1 MTSKVIK
8 IATRGS
14 KLALWQANYIARLL
28 KEKNVSSELNIIKT
42 KGDRVQNRFLHEIGG
57 KGLFVR
63 ELESSMLN
71 KDTDIGVHSLKDL
84 PAKTPKP
91 FVLAAIMKR
100 HEVADALI
108 VGEELYNKICS
119 KYGKDTRITKEIIA
133 ELGNIS
139 IATASLR
146 RQSLLKGASKE
157 VNVVPVRGNVDT
169 RIQKRK
175 DNNWDGL
182 ILAGASLERLEIDE
196 PHFLFDTDW
205 YTPSPAQGA
214 LALECLDD
222 SFSRGIIETLSD
234 KRTFHCASIE
244 RKVLELLGGDC
255 TMPFGAHMYY
265 DEDLS
270 KTVATALVLNYEGEE
285 VRASLELPEAP
296 EQLDIEKTGKQLVAA
311 FNQENLQKILS
322 DLELKTPELGEL
334 NS

>member
-1 MTSKVIK
+1 MTTETIK

-14 KLALWQANYIARLL
+14 KLALWQTNYISSLL
-28 KEKNVSSELNIIKT
+28 TAKNYKTELNIIKT

-63 ELESSMLN
+63 ELETSMLEGE
-71 KDTDIGVHSLKDL
+71 THIGVHSLKDL
-84 PAKTPKP
+84 PAKTPEP

-108 VGEELYNKICS
+108 VSDELYKKIS
-119 KYGKDTRITKEIIA
+119 DKYGKDVRITASILK
-133 ELGNIS
+133 ELGKLS

-146 RQSLLKGASKE
+146 RQSLLKGASDLVE
-157 VNVVPVRGNVDT
+157 VVPVRGNVDT

-175 DNNWDGL
+175 DNSWDAL
-182 ILAGASLERLEIDE
+182 ILAGASLERLQIDE

-205 YTPSPAQGA
+205 FTPSPAQGA
-214 LALECLDD
+214 LALECVKD
-222 SFSRGIIETLSD
+222 SFAEPILESLSD

-255 TMPFGAHMYY
+255 TMPFGAFMRW
-265 DEDLS
+265 DEASS
-270 KTVATALVLNYEGEE
+270 KTLATALVINYEGEE
-285 VRASLELPEAP
+285 ARTNMSFDEKPE
-296 EQLDIEKTGKQLVAA
+296 ELDIQKTGEILRDSFEQNQLK
-311 FNQENLQKILS
+311 KILS

-334 NS
+334 KS